1 MRRISLQTIQKIFI
15 LLVCIWLIIL
25 FNNVANLPVLQRTIT
40 DSLSRQHL
48 KFHQQQDYSS
58 ISSSSSRRR
67 RRQEITRQRIYRNDK
82 RTNSYSSY
90 SKSNTN
96 NINVNDNVNVNNT
109 TAERNIMY
117 DSNKYDDESRKNF
130 NMNTNNKQIFL
141 GQTQTTYVDDEE
153 EDEDNNND
161 DEDYDDDKKTSRNN
175 NNKRDRNQR
184 PKNKK
189 RHINNDNDNDDADYD
204 DFNNDYEESSSL
216 RRSRLP
222 PRRWRRNKK
231 KKKERINIDLLLP
244 KPIIVMGFPKAGTSS
259 IFSFFQ
265 KQGLNSQHWYCCQR
279 KFYFYLV
286 NELLR

>member
-1 MRRISLQTIQKIFI
+1 MRRISLQTIQKILI
-15 LLVCIWLIIL
+15 LSICIWLIIL

-40 DSLSRQHL
+40 DSLSRKHL

-58 ISSSSSRRR
+58 ISSRSSS
-67 RRQEITRQRIYRNDK
+67 RRQEITRQRIYGNDK

-96 NINVNDNVNVNNT
+96 NINVNVNRTV
-109 TAERNIMY
+109 ERNNMY
-117 DSNKYDDESRKNF
+117 DSNNKYDDENRKNS
-130 NMNTNNKQIFL
+130 NMNTNNKHIFL
-141 GQTQTTYVDDEE
+141 DQTTTYVDDEE
-153 EDEDNNND
+153 EYEDNND
-161 DEDYDDDKKTSRNN
+161 DEDDDDDDKTTSRNNN
-175 NNKRDRNQR
+175 NNKRDRNRR

-189 RHINNDNDNDDADYD
+189 RHTNNDNNDDADYD

-216 RRSRLP
+216 LRRSRLP

-231 KKKERINIDLLLP
+231 KKKRMRNIDLLLP

-265 KQGLNSQHWYCCQR
+265 RQGLNSQHWYCCQR
-279 KFYFYLV
+279 KFYLLSY
-286 NELLR
+286 ELLR